1 MAEII
6 ATEGLSFSYE
16 GYGNEEVLKEIDLK
30 IDTGEYLAL
39 IGTNG
44 SGKSTLLRHFNAL
57 LTPARGVVRV
67 GDFYTSDTNNIKII
81 RQICGMV
88 FQNPDNQIVA
98 TTVEEDV
105 AFGPEN
111 LMLTPGEIRERVFE
125 AMKIAGIS
133 SLAAKA
139 PHLLS
144 GGEKQLVA
152 IAGVLAMKPRCLL
165 FDEVTSYLDPGSKE
179 VVLDLIDELN
189 KRDGITVVHIT
200 HSMEEAARARRVL
213 LMNKG
218 KIIADGLPG
227 EILTDAK
234 LLQDHGLELPL
245 AASMAVKLR
254 SCGMN
259 IPENIFRLNEL
270 AEVLCS

>member
-6 ATEGLSFSYE
+6 VTEGLSFSYE
-16 GYGNEEVLKEIDLK
+16 GHGHDEVLKKIDLT
-30 IDTGEYLAL
+30 INAGEYVA
-39 IGTNG
+39 IVGTNG

-57 LTPARGVVRV
+57 LTPTQGDVRV
-67 GDFYTSDTNNIKII
+67 GDFYSSDPENTNKI

-111 LMLTPGEIRERVFE
+111 LMLTPDEIRERVVE
-125 AMKIAGIS
+125 AMNIARIS
-133 SLAAKA
+133 SLAGKA

-152 IAGVLAMKPRCLL
+152 IAGVLAMNPSCLL
-165 FDEVTSYLDPGSKE
+165 LDEVTSYLDPGNKE
-179 VVLDLIDELN
+179 MVLNLIDELN
-189 KRDGITVVHIT
+189 KREGITVVHIT
-200 HSMEEAARARRVL
+200 HSMEEAAAARRIL
-213 LMNKG
+213 LMSKG
-218 KIIADGLPG
+218 RIIADGPPG
-227 EILTDAK
+227 IILTNAK
-234 LLQDHGLELPL
+234 LLQENGLELPL
-245 AASMAVKLR
+245 AASLAEKLR
-254 SCGMN
+254 SCGMKLPDS
-259 IPENIFRLNEL
+259 IISLNEL